1 MDFAFEQAGEIPAS
15 GQRWKRGLSSGERHR
30 RNVKSIVPRQ
40 LEKVSNR
47 ESAGLLARVFRKDQL
62 RPSTE
67 LLVEIV
73 CKFEKHLGCDG
84 NANFGTHNAAPTIFN
99 TPLKNS
105 LTPFGS
111 VSPSARSRMMFNA
124 SGASGHRMGSPGGSG
139 SDDAPYSME
148 STLPSIPANT
158 TAKREMPVIARTV
171 ECAANPARKIM
182 NSLMNGPNGGKP
194 MSARMPQR
202 NAIPVQ
208 GAAFNNPR
216 TERISVVRYFKR
228 MLPDKRN
235 NMDFDNAWFTIWSS

>member
-47 ESAGLLARVFRKDQL
+47 ESAGLLARIFRKDQL

-73 CKFEKHLGCDG
+73 CKFEKRLGCDG

-105 LTPFGS
+105 LTP
-111 VSPSARSRMMFNA
+111 
-124 SGASGHRMGSPGGSG
+124 GGSG

-148 STLPSIPANT
+148 FTLPSIPANT
-158 TAKREMPVIARTV
+158 TARREMPVIARTV

-202 NAIPVQ
+202 NANPVQ

-228 MLPDKRN
+228 MLPDRMN